1 MTDNLP
7 KPKLETG
14 AKLAAIIPRDIDQVY
29 RLADGMI
36 KAQLVPDTYKGDRN
50 KVAMAI
56 MKGLEVGLKPIS
68 AINWIYIIKQTPTIW
83 GDGAVSLVQSSGN
96 LEYMKDRF
104 EGNIEDET
112 LTCIIEIKRKDM
124 APITREFSMQD
135 AKRAR
140 LLNNPKKPTWTL
152 FLKRMLFNR
161 ARAFAIR
168 DLFADCLCGLAIKEE
183 LEHLEEK
190 EPVDTNFLDE
200 GIIDVTPK
208 EIEDVELSETEN
220 KDQSK
225 DTDTSKL
232 EDGKLFD

>member
-1 MTDNLP
+1 
-7 KPKLETG
+7 
-14 AKLAAIIPRDIDQVY
+14 
-29 RLADGMI
+29 
-36 KAQLVPDTYKGDRN
+36 
-50 KVAMAI
+50 
-56 MKGLEVGLKPIS
+56 
-68 AINWIYIIKQTPTIW
+68 
-83 GDGAVSLVQSSGN
+83 
-96 LEYMKDRF
+96 MKDRF
-104 EGNIEDET
+104 EGSIEDET
-112 LTCIIEIKRKDM
+112 LTCIIDIKRKGM
-124 APITREFSMQD
+124 EPITREFSMQD

-208 EIEDVELSETEN
+208 ENEDVKLSENNETE
-220 KDQSK
+220 DQSE

-232 EDGKLFD
+232 EDGQLFDGQ